1 MIKAIANQ
9 KIDLSSE
16 EYQYYLELEKTFGKD
31 AFLNLF
37 KTNDS
42 GQIIS
47 VIPQSAAPTAMIII
61 FFFLNVMYNQR
72 LRKLDI
78 WINKIEDFETRIK
91 KLEEDK

>member
-37 KTNDS
+37 RTNDE

-47 VIPQSAAPTAMIII
+47 VIPQSTAPTAMIII

-72 LRKLDI
+72 LRRLDA
-78 WINKIEDFETRIK
+78 WINKVEDLENRIK
-91 KLEEDK
+91 RLEEDK